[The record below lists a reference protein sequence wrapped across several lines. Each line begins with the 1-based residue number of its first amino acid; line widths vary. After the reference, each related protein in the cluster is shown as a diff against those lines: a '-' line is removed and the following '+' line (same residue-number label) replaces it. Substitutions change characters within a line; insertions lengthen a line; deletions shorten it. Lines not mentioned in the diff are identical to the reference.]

1 MTNMATYDI
10 AKNDILEE
18 KENNIDWDSFN
29 DKTLPFSLKG
39 EVKEGKVVK
48 VYDGDTVHIVFPIFN
63 NMYFRWNCRINRVDT
78 PELRTKNKLEKQ
90 MGYKVRDKLREKI
103 LNKIVTVKCDHFDKY
118 GRLLAEI
125 EIEGV
130 ITNYVIT
137 PVALQEGDNAAQN
150 RLTVSVSFN
159 IFVLQPE
166 EDNMTLISSRF
177 IDYDSNTDLGI
188 VETQLLEE
196 VNGQIVQDVINKL
209 LSNW

>member
-1 MTNMATYDI
+1 MANMITPDI
-10 AKNDILEE
+10 TKNDILEE
-18 KENNIDWDSFN
+18 KENHIDWDSFN

-125 EIEGV
+125 EFEGENISDWLIENEYAFKYDGGTKKLWGPYLESKQV
-130 ITNYVIT
+130 
-137 PVALQEGDNAAQN
+137 GG
-150 RLTVSVSFN
+150 S
-159 IFVLQPE
+159 E
-166 EDNMTLISSRF
+166 EA
-177 IDYDSNTDLGI
+177 
-188 VETQLLEE
+188 
-196 VNGQIVQDVINKL
+196 
-209 LSNW
+209 

>member
-1 MTNMATYDI
+1 MANMTTYDI

-18 KENNIDWDSFN
+18 KENIIDWDSFN

-125 EIEGV
+125 EIEGQN
-130 ITNYVIT
+130 ISDWLIENEYAFKYDGGTKKLWGPY
-137 PVALQEGDNAAQN
+137 LESKQEGG
-150 RLTVSVSFN
+150 S
-159 IFVLQPE
+159 E
-166 EDNMTLISSRF
+166 EA
-177 IDYDSNTDLGI
+177 
-188 VETQLLEE
+188 
-196 VNGQIVQDVINKL
+196 
-209 LSNW
+209 